1 MPSTFKITDILWT
14 SYGKTFEQLEK
25 EYEWIATD
33 SNGLVYGYRFKQ
45 PRAGQIGFLGSV
57 YASIAKVKYQGNWQ
71 DSLRRPPQCTD

>member
-33 SNGLVYGYRFKQ
+33 SNGLVYGYILNK
-45 PRAGQIGFLGSV
+45 PSAGQVGFMGSI
-57 YASIAKVKYQGNWQ
+57 YARIAEVKYQGNWQ
-71 DSLRRPPQCTD
+71 DSLRHSPRCTD